1 MAAGHSRDDSL
12 ESSLSAVLTALTQY
26 AAVFQRNCGFASDF
40 EVTKGELNY
49 QALQQN
55 PDMEEPD
62 RSFLVVALGLLSG
75 LTHTPGILAPV
86 WFKYWVH
93 PLIERLI
100 PILLHPKTR
109 SRHKNAA
116 VSVGRV
122 GLTHQDIVPPPL
134 PEFLWA

>member
-75 LTHTPGILAPV
+75 LTQYGLGVEPTPGILAPV
-86 WFKYWVH
+86 WFKYW
-93 PLIERLI
+93 
-100 PILLHPKTR
+100 TR

-122 GLTHQDIVPPPL
+122 GLTHPDIVPPPL